1 MRLLY
6 GTGNPAKISSMRKK
20 LSELDIE
27 MIGLRDLNLEIPEIV
42 EDGNSPL
49 ENAVKKAQGYY
60 EVFSK
65 KCKGKASFR
74 Q

>member
-1 MRLLY
+1 
-6 GTGNPAKISSMRKK
+6 
-20 LSELDIE
+20 